1 MTRYQLDQPTNHVDL
16 IVPEGTKTMLLYE
29 NLARERMREAE
40 QDAAEQRLG
49 RRLNYARRLE
59 RLSAWAARRAR
70 RAQDLL

>member
-1 MTRYQLDQPTNHVDL
+1 MTRHLIEQPTNHMDL

-40 QDAAEQRLG
+40 QEAAEQRLG
-49 RRLNYARRLE
+49 RRLSSARRWE
-59 RLSAWAARRAR
+59 RLSAWAARRAK

>member
-1 MTRYQLDQPTNHVDL
+1 MTRQLLDHPASHRDL

-49 RRLNYARRLE
+49 RRLSSARRWE